1 MAFSATGGMASQ
13 TGISLRFFGVDQ
25 TAGAFRSV
33 AGRIDGLNQTVA
45 GFSARMSSLWNT
57 ALIGAAAAGFAKL
70 GKSIAQVCTEL
81 SALSDRAAD
90 AGTLSPTLQKIVGA
104 LGQIGVRGASLDSV
118 SHAMQEMV
126 KRTGET
132 GAEGFAKILGE
143 ASRLGTEQERL
154 TFLSNAFGKSM
165 GAAFAPL
172 VAGGE
177 EAVRKFIEL
186 AATYP
191 AVSDAA
197 AQTADRAADAMARAT
212 DAIKAGWGETAVSIV
227 GWVEATFGPL
237 PEVAASVA
245 RGILVAFKAVHDTFK
260 TLALGFRII
269 LEPIITTV
277 ALLIGTVWRLVRA
290 VAETGYTLRDA
301 LSDSMDE
308 ATASFKNMVDGW
320 SDYSE
325 GIFDFSNIG
334 SAAETKPVF
343 DAMREAVAQGGV
355 QFKEEAEEAAENLA
369 GNVAEAISET
379 KPGELRGGDWAAE
392 NSAAARRILMLD
404 RSSANKVAVEADRTV
419 SNTLPAIADTAREI
433 KEAAE
438 GTTKAVTQ
446 LDEIFEEVFGSG
458 WEAI

>member
-1 MAFSATGGMASQ
+1 MAFSATGGLASQ

-25 TAGAFRSV
+25 TAGAFRAV

-70 GKSIAQVCTEL
+70 GKSISQVCTEL

-90 AGTLSPTLQKIVGA
+90 AGTLSPTLQKIAGA
-104 LGQIGVRGASLDSV
+104 LGQIGVRGASIDTV

-143 ASRLGTEQERL
+143 ASRLETEQQRL
-154 TFLSNAFGKSM
+154 VFLSDAFGKSM

-177 EAVRKFIEL
+177 AAVRQFVEL
-186 AATYP
+186 AGAYP

-245 RGILVAFKAVHDTFK
+245 RAILVSFKAVHDTFK
-260 TLALGFRII
+260 TLALGFRIV

-277 ALLIGTVWRLVRA
+277 SLLIGTVSRLVRA
-290 VAETGYTLRDA
+290 VADTGYTLRDA
-301 LSDSMDE
+301 LSDAMDE
-308 ATASFKNMVDGW
+308 ATASFEMMVDGW
-320 SDYSE
+320 SDYAE
-325 GIFDFSNIG
+325 GMFDFSNIG
-334 SAAETKPVF
+334 ASLETAGIFEEMRNAIGEGGVTFRTEAEKASEDVAAKT
-343 DAMREAVAQGGV
+343 AAAIREAAPRGAEFARQG
-355 QFKEEAEEAAENLA
+355 
-369 GNVAEAISET
+369 
-379 KPGELRGGDWAAE
+379 
-392 NSAAARRILMLD
+392 SAAAQRLIWGARVSQED
-404 RSSANKVAVEADRTV
+404 AAQRAANAAVANKLPEISDAAQRTA
-419 SNTLPAIADTAREI
+419 NALTEI
-433 KEAAE
+433 D
-438 GTTKAVTQ
+438 Q
-446 LDEIFEEVFGSG
+446 ILLSL
-458 WEAI
+458 EAI